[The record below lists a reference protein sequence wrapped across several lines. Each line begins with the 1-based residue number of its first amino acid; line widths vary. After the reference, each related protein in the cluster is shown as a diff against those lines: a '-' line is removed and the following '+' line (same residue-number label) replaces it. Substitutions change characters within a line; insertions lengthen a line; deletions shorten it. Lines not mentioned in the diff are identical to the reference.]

1 MAKSALKFTPQTSVA
16 AKVFFVI
23 FFFYSALYTPV
34 VQAIV
39 SIAVGGIAFGYTES
53 YEVAIVAALIMNFLF
68 PILAALVRGGRKA
81 EGFENG
87 GSNNNVIANIQK
99 IARKRPIDGFGSQMS
114 EGFEDAETNDLT
126 LKTDKKESKESV
138 ATPAQEPGH
147 IEPYV
152 TDASGG
158 KVAKAATAER
168 FESQTPEQP
177 GLFKLGA
184 IPKDLKSGFHI
195 DAGTTV
201 MNALN
206 SLKPDQMKAM
216 TEDTKS
222 LIETQKS
229 LMSML
234 QTIKP
239 MMSEGKQMMDTFQE
253 MFGQQGMPSA

>member
-1 MAKSALKFTPQTSVA
+1 MAKSVLKFTPQTDMA
-16 AKVFFVI
+16 AKILFVV

-39 SIAVGGIAFGYTES
+39 SVAVGGIAFGYTES
-53 YEVAIVAALIMNFLF
+53 YEIAIVAALIMNFLF

-87 GSNNNVIANIQK
+87 GSNSNVIANIQK
-99 IARKRPIDGFGSQMS
+99 IARKPIDGFGSQMS
-114 EGFEDAETNDLT
+114 EGFEDAESNDLS
-126 LKTDKKESKESV
+126 LKADKKESKDTV
-138 ATPAQEPGH
+138 ATSAQEPGH
-147 IEPYV
+147 IEPYD
-152 TDASGG
+152 TDASGS
-158 KVAKAATAER
+158 KVAKKGKTEH

-216 TEDTKS
+216 TEDTKN

-253 MFGQQGMPSA
+253 MFGQQGMPTPA

>member
-1 MAKSALKFTPQTSVA
+1 MAKSGLKFTPQTDMA
-16 AKVFFVI
+16 AKVFFVV
-23 FFFYSALYTPV
+23 FFFYSVLYIPI

-53 YEVAIVAALIMNFLF
+53 YEIAIIAALIMNFLF
-68 PILAALVRGGRKA
+68 PILATLVRGGRKA
-81 EGFENG
+81 EGFEDAS
-87 GSNNNVIANIQK
+87 GSSINVIANIQK
-99 IARKRPIDGFGSQMS
+99 IASRNPINGVGSQMS
-114 EGFEDAETNDLT
+114 EGFEDAKATDLS
-126 LKTDKKESKESV
+126 LKTDKKDSKETV
-138 ATPAQEPGH
+138 TTNAQEPGH
-147 IEPYV
+147 IESDV
-152 TDASGG
+152 TDASGS
-158 KVAKAATAER
+158 KIKSSEH
-168 FESQTPEQP
+168 FESQEQP
-177 GLFKLGA
+177 GLFKLGT

-253 MFGQQGMPSA
+253 MFGQQGMPA